1 MNATQRIAVA
11 LVVSALAARD
21 VAAQWNVERLGMGST
36 RNQVY
41 TTFGLDPALVTSVGY
56 GRVVPLLG
64 REWQFGA
71 EVGVVAAA
79 LDTRDFR
86 ARLQARTWLVRW
98 RSLRLVGSAAF
109 ITRGT
114 ENSIYRAVNFGSDF
128 TGAAG
133 VYRQGWFL
141 AGEFGFDKA
150 IITHLTQS
158 EWYRTHFYPG
168 AKDGW
173 YLNAGGTFHYGATAG
188 VAIGA
193 AELALR
199 AGWLQTEDFNDMTP
213 PMYAGLG
220 VGFRF

>member
-1 MNATQRIAVA
+1 MTRTLRIVVA
-11 LVVSALAARD
+11 LMVSGIAARD
-21 VAAQWNVERLGMGST
+21 VAAQWNVERFGST

-41 TTFGLDPALVTSVGY
+41 TTFGLDPALVASVGY

-64 REWQFGA
+64 REWQLGA
-71 EVGVVAAA
+71 EVGVVAAEF
-79 LDTRDFR
+79 DTRDFR
-86 ARLQARTWLVRW
+86 ARLQARTTLVRW
-98 RSLRLVGSAAF
+98 RSVRLVGSAAF

-114 ENSIYRAVNFGSDF
+114 ENSTYRALNFGADF

-133 VYRQGWFL
+133 VYHPRWFV

-150 IITHLTQS
+150 IITHLTHS
-158 EWYRTHFYPG
+158 DWYRENFYPE

-173 YLNAGGTFHYGATAG
+173 YLNAGGTFHYGVAGG
-188 VAIGA
+188 VAIGRT
-193 AELALR
+193 ELGLR
-199 AGWLQTEDFNDMTP
+199 AGWQRTEDFNDLLP